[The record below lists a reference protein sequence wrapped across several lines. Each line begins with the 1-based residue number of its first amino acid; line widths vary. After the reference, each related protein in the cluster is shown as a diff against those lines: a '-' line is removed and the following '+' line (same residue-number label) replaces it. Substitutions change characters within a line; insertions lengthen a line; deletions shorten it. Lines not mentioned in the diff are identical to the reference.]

1 MYENF
6 AFVIAFTAFGIAFVI
21 LNVSILSRFL
31 RPTVKDPV
39 KETIYECGEPAIGSS
54 WIRFDIRFY
63 VVAIV
68 FLLFEVEVA
77 FLFPWAVVFKD
88 LKGAGPQVVGMPFVF
103 VEAAIFLLIL
113 GVALIYVWAKGDLD
127 WVKAMSSKPK
137 PADPPSAS
145 ANAGPSEEKPAEVVA
160 PSE

>member
-68 FLLFEVEVA
+68 FQ
-77 FLFPWAVVFKD
+77 D
-88 LKGAGPQVVGMPFVF
+88 LKGTGPQVVGMPIVF

-113 GVALIYVWAKGDLD
+113 GVALVYVWAKGDLD
-127 WVKAMSSKPK
+127 WVKAISSKPK
-137 PADPPSAS
+137 PADPLSTS
-145 ANAGPSEEKPAEVVA
+145 TTAGPSEEKPAEVAA